1 MMESRGAGQRQR
13 AKTTALQ
20 SRETDV
26 SIHRCCR
33 SLCQAGD
40 TLRVKQNPEEGTG
53 CPGSYL
59 LFIPHFTGR
68 EIAGNIDDPNKME

>member
-1 MMESRGAGQRQR
+1 M
-13 AKTTALQ
+13 ALQ
-20 SRETDV
+20 SLETDAR
-26 SIHRCCR
+26 IHRCCGSQCR
-33 SLCQAGD
+33 TRD

-59 LFIPHFTGR
+59 LFVPRFTGR